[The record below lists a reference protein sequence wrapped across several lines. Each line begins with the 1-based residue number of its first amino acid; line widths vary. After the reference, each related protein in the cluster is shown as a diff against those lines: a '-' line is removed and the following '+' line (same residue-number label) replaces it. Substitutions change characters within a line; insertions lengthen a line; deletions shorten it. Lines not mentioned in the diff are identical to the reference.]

1 MFILREIKEDV
12 SFTPTSERIL
22 NHYLGREYEVV
33 KYDSPFYN
41 ESWEDFELDHS
52 FPELIDKKPLLSKE
66 EFSILERDIKSN
78 IFFIRAPERVKGQD
92 DIQIKFQYITNLTRV
107 YEEIKDQ
114 PILFKPQQTGEKK
127 TTAEEVQEEFEKL
140 SGSYVPKAIKDA
152 LGFLVSTYFV
162 RNVPEQYDTP
172 DYTVD
177 DEIVNEI
184 YDQLKETKISP
195 EIIASLV
202 NMYCAK
208 YIRENY

>member
-1 MFILREIKEDV
+1 MWYKKAILINDDQLM
-12 SFTPTSERIL
+12 SELR
-22 NHYLGREYEVV
+22 NNATNS
-33 KYDSPFYN
+33 D
-41 ESWEDFELDHS
+41 
-52 FPELIDKKPLLSKE
+52 
-66 EFSILERDIKSN
+66 DIKSN
-78 IFFIRAPERVKGQD
+78 YRMLVKKYHPDVNQD
-92 DIQIKFQYITNLTRV
+92 PDSTENITNLTRV

-114 PILFKPQQTGEKK
+114 PVMFKPQQTGEIK
-127 TTAEEVQEEFEKL
+127 TTAEEVKEELGQL

-184 YDQLKETKISP
+184 YDKLKETKISP
-195 EIIASLV
+195 EIIASLI

>member
-1 MFILREIKEDV
+1 MWYKKAILINDDQLM
-12 SFTPTSERIL
+12 SELR
-22 NHYLGREYEVV
+22 NNATNS
-33 KYDSPFYN
+33 D
-41 ESWEDFELDHS
+41 
-52 FPELIDKKPLLSKE
+52 
-66 EFSILERDIKSN
+66 DIKRN
-78 IFFIRAPERVKGQD
+78 YRMLVKQYHPDVNQD
-92 DIQIKFQYITNLTRV
+92 PDSTENITNLTRV
-107 YEEIKDQ
+107 YEEIKDL
-114 PILFKPQQTGEKK
+114 PVMFKPQQTGEIK
-127 TTAEEVQEEFEKL
+127 TTAEEVKEYLEDANTEE
-140 SGSYVPKAIKDA
+140 AIQDA

-162 RNVPEQYDTP
+162 RNVPEEYDTP

>member
-1 MFILREIKEDV
+1 MWYKKAILINDDQLM
-12 SFTPTSERIL
+12 SELR
-22 NHYLGREYEVV
+22 NNATNS
-33 KYDSPFYN
+33 D
-41 ESWEDFELDHS
+41 
-52 FPELIDKKPLLSKE
+52 
-66 EFSILERDIKSN
+66 DIKSN
-78 IFFIRAPERVKGQD
+78 YRMLVKKYHPDVNQD
-92 DIQIKFQYITNLTRV
+92 PDSTENITNLTRV

-114 PILFKPQQTGEKK
+114 PVMFKPQQTGEIK
-127 TTAEEVQEEFEKL
+127 TTAEEVKDELSQL

-162 RNVPEQYDTP
+162 RNVPEEYDTP

-184 YDQLKETKISP
+184 YDQLKVTKISP